1 MKGLF
6 TQKVF
11 GVRQKVGLGLLVFG
25 LLLAVACGGQD
36 RRIAVNHLNAGIQ
49 KFQDG
54 QVGSAV
60 SELERARD
68 ADPTFAEPA
77 LYLGDIYHQQ
87 LRQLDSA
94 EQAYRVALQRDS
106 QNNDTYYKLGAVLH
120 DQGRYS
126 EAIAQLE
133 QAVQRDENYAKAW
146 FRLGLSH
153 QAKGE
158 YPPAVEA
165 FMKSIRANPRM
176 KMGKDDSG
184 GAAYHALGDL
194 YARFGFYDKA
204 LHVYKNGVLNNAES
218 AQLYAGQGFAQ
229 QKLQRPA
236 DAEASLERALQLEP
250 NNVAATFNMAVV
262 KSELGQHAA
271 AVKVLEAYLGRAQDP
286 DRRQAAEGLLQQLRT
301 NQVDSAEAA
310 R

>member
-1 MKGLF
+1 MRTLCALRMM
-6 TQKVF
+6 
-11 GVRQKVGLGLLVFG
+11 GVRQKLGLGA
-25 LLLAVACGGQD
+25 LLLALLLASGCGGQD
-36 RRIAVNHLNAGIQ
+36 RRVAVNHLNAGIQ

-54 QVGSAV
+54 QIGSAV

-68 ADPTFAEPA
+68 TDPTFAEPA

-87 LRQLDSA
+87 LRQLDAA
-94 EQAYRVALQRDS
+94 EQAYRVALQRDA

-120 DQGRYS
+120 DQGRYA
-126 EAIAQLE
+126 EAIGLLE
-133 QAVQRDENYAKAW
+133 QAVQRDEAYAKAW

-158 YPPAVEA
+158 YAQAVDA
-165 FMKSIRANPRM
+165 LGKAIRANPRM
-176 KMGKDDSG
+176 KMDKQDPG

-229 QKLQRPA
+229 QKLKRPA
-236 DAEASLERALQLEP
+236 DAEASLARALELEP

-262 KSELGQHAA
+262 KAELGQHAG
-271 AVKVLEAYLGRAQDP
+271 AVKVLESYLSRAQDP
-286 DRRQAAEGLLQQLRT
+286 DRRQAAEGLLQQLSVK
-301 NQVDSAEAA
+301 QVEGAEAA